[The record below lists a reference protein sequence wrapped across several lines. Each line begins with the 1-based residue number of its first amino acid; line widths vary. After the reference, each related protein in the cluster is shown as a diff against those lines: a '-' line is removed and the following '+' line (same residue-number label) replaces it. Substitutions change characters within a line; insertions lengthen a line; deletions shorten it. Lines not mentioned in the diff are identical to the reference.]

1 MESVK
6 LTISDQQPAATAT
19 GGTSWTPAQQRA
31 IDLRGSDILV
41 SAAAG
46 AGKTAVLVE
55 RIIQHILK
63 PGDIDDIVTRIL
75 VVTFTEAAA
84 MEMRSRIIDSIR
96 KTLAE
101 IPEENERRREHLH
114 RQMVLAE
121 GASISTLHA
130 FCLKIVRQY
139 YYRLEGLDPAFGVM
153 DADEAD
159 LLRLEVLESLYEESY
174 SSLPGFTE
182 LLEYFGGQEKMLT
195 TTLLKLYDFAWSQP
209 WPLDWL
215 DKAASAYDLP
225 NDKALTETRWLSA
238 VIEETAAALAYAAE
252 LTELNLHDCCCP
264 GGPVA
269 YASALQAD
277 VDTVGQVLQVA
288 RGGSWDD
295 LMHIF
300 EGVAFVKLAPVRA
313 KDGVDERLKERV
325 QERRKVVKRIVDTLQ
340 QRFNRPVA
348 MLAQEIY
355 QTAPLA
361 QTLTALVKRFASAFF
376 EAKQDHRLVDFN
388 DLEHLCL
395 KLLLGEGSRPGCEIP
410 SEVALELKERFEEV
424 LVDEY
429 QDINELQDT
438 ILRLVSRRGG
448 EDGQPNLF
456 MVGDVKQSIYRFRL
470 ADPAIFQGRY
480 NAYPSDDGRS
490 APDERVKIILGDNFR
505 SRRTVIDGVN
515 LVFKQIMTAELG
527 GIDYDENHRLKYGAF
542 KAYADDG
549 EDEAYYAELEFPET
563 ELWLCTA
570 DEIDGQ
576 EGEIEDDENA
586 EEGPEDLENIEREGR
601 LIARR
606 IRALMGEGPE
616 KELQVYDKRSRAMRP
631 VRYSD
636 MAILLRSTKIKANLL
651 LEELRRCDIPA
662 YADLG
667 GGYFNAV
674 EVETMF
680 SLLQIIDNPRQDIH
694 LAAVLRSPLVGL
706 HEDDLARIRLADRQG
721 DYYDALQAAAAGEGD
736 PAEAVGDF
744 LFHLDQ
750 WRTTARRQPLADLI
764 QRIYAE
770 TGYLAYVG
778 GLPGGGQRRA
788 NLRALY
794 DRARQFGGFS
804 RQNLFRFLRFIE
816 NLRQNQGDLGTAGAL
831 GESEDVVRIM
841 SIHKSKGLEFPV
853 VFLAD
858 LGKRFNLDDTR
869 GDVLIHRGSGLGLGL
884 SCYDRKLRLRY
895 PTLAREA
902 VAAAIRQDSLA
913 EELRVLYVAMT
924 RARERLIMTASI
936 KKHYAAVQRWSISD
950 HQSRAFPLYRLAAAS
965 GFLDWLMPALLR
977 HRDGGLFLA
986 SLGLEMS
993 PSPEDIL
1000 EDQSAWKISL
1010 VHAAELQ
1017 RQVHTGN
1024 GAWSFL
1030 KNLEQ
1035 PPGSPDSGV
1044 TARLDRA
1051 LGWKYPFASIA
1062 GLPQRVRITEIEH
1075 LLPGPVGVNH
1085 PASGNI
1091 PTVDTGGQY
1100 SLWPAEELEINSRE
1114 PTAESAGHAY
1124 EWDDELL
1131 EEPKVSFA
1139 FSAAISRSEGRRPG
1153 AAAVGTINHLVLQ
1166 HLNLDRALD
1175 EVGIALQ
1182 IQQMTDRGLLRQ
1194 EETASILVKEIAT
1207 FFCSDLGRRILA
1219 ERHNLRREL
1228 PFSLLLPAAEVY
1240 PDIPPDQLQ
1249 REHVSLYGII
1259 DCLVPMDDGYM
1270 LIDYKTDRLGPEEAE
1285 TARVRYTTQMR
1296 AYSLAVERITCRRV
1310 LERWIYLL
1318 RPGAA
1323 VRI

>member
-1 MESVK
+1 MGSVK
-6 LTISDQQPAATAT
+6 LTINNQQPASAAA
-19 GGTSWTPAQQRA
+19 GGTFWTPAQQRA

-63 PGDIDDIVTRIL
+63 PGNIDDIVTRIL

-101 IPEENERRREHLH
+101 APEGDERRREYLH

-153 DADEAD
+153 DADEAE
-159 LLRLEVLESLYEESY
+159 LLRLDVLESLYEESY
-174 SSLPGFTE
+174 SSLSGFTE

-195 TTLLKLYDFAWSQP
+195 TALLKLYDFAWSQP

-215 DKAASAYDLP
+215 DKAASAYGLSD
-225 NDKALTETRWLSA
+225 DKALTETRWLSA
-238 VIEETAAALAYAAE
+238 VMEETAAALAYAAE

-264 GGPVA
+264 GGPAV
-269 YASALQAD
+269 YAAALQED
-277 VDTVGQVLQVA
+277 VDIIEQVLQAA
-288 RGGSWDD
+288 RESSWDD
-295 LMHIF
+295 LMHVL
-300 EGVAFVKLAPVRA
+300 EEVAFAKLAPVRA

-325 QERRKVVKRIVDTLQ
+325 QERRKVVKGIVDTLQ
-340 QRFNRPVA
+340 RRFNRPVA
-348 MLAQEIY
+348 MLAQEIR

-361 QTLTALVKRFASAFF
+361 QTLTELVKRFAAAFF
-376 EAKQDHRLVDFN
+376 EAKQNHRLVDFN
-388 DLEHLCL
+388 DLEHLSL

-448 EDGQPNLF
+448 EGGQSNLF

-480 NAYPSDDGRS
+480 NAYPSDDGCN
-490 APDERVKIILGDNFR
+490 APKEKVKIILGDNFR
-505 SRRTVIDGVN
+505 SRRTIIDGVN
-515 LVFKQIMTAELG
+515 LIFKQIMTSELG

-549 EDEAYYAELEFPET
+549 EDEAYYARPEFPEA
-563 ELWLCTA
+563 ELWLCTT
-570 DEIDGQ
+570 DEVGGQ
-576 EGEIEDDENA
+576 EGEAEDDENV

-606 IRALMGEGPE
+606 IRALMGECSE
-616 KELQVYDKRSRAMRP
+616 EELQVYDKRSKAMRP

-651 LEELRRCDIPA
+651 LEELRRCGIPA

-667 GGYFNAV
+667 GGYFSAV

-706 HEDDLARIRLADRQG
+706 CEDALACIRLADRQG

-736 PAEAVGDF
+736 PAEAAGEF

-750 WRTTARRQPLADLI
+750 WRTMARRQPLAELI

-804 RQNLFRFLRFIE
+804 RQSLFRFLRFIE
-816 NLRQNQGDLGTAGAL
+816 NLRQNQGDLGTARAL
-831 GESEDVVRIM
+831 GESENVVRIM

-869 GDVLIHRGSGLGLGL
+869 GDVLVHRGSGLELGL

-902 VAAAIRQDSLA
+902 VAAALKRDSLA

-924 RARERLIMTASI
+924 RARERLIMTASV
-936 KKHYAAVQRWSISD
+936 KNHYAAVQRWSLSD
-950 HQSRAFPLYRLAAAS
+950 HRGWTFPLYRLAAAS

-1000 EDQSAWKISL
+1000 EDRSAWKISL
-1010 VHAAELQ
+1010 VHAVELQ
-1017 RQVHTGN
+1017 RQVHTGK

-1035 PPGSPDSGV
+1035 PSGSPDSGV

-1062 GLPQRVRITEIEH
+1062 DLPQRVRITEIEH
-1075 LLPGPVGVNH
+1075 LLPERTEGNPS
-1085 PASGNI
+1085 ASGN
-1091 PTVDTGGQY
+1091 TLTADAGGQY
-1100 SLWPAEELEINSRE
+1100 SLWPVEELETNNRE
-1114 PTAESAGHAY
+1114 PANASEGDVY

-1131 EEPKVSFA
+1131 EEPKLSFA
-1139 FSAAISRSEGRRPG
+1139 FPAVIFRSEGSRSD
-1153 AAAVGTINHLVLQ
+1153 ATAVGTINHLVLQ
-1166 HLNLDRALD
+1166 HLNLDAALD
-1175 EVGIALQ
+1175 EGDIALQ

-1194 EETASILVKEIAT
+1194 EETASILVKEIAA
-1207 FFCSDLGRRILA
+1207 FFCSDPGRRILA

-1240 PDIPPDQLQ
+1240 PDIPSDQLQ
-1249 REHVSLYGII
+1249 GEHVSLYGII
-1259 DCLVPMDDGYM
+1259 DCLVPMGDGYM

-1285 TARVRYTTQMR
+1285 TARARYATQMR
-1296 AYSLAVERITCRRV
+1296 AYGLAVERITRRRV
-1310 LERWIYLL
+1310 LESWIYLL
-1318 RPGAA
+1318 RPGMA
-1323 VRI
+1323 VKI